1 MKNLPR
7 NAMCETDLLRT
18 APADPATPAVP
29 RSRKGLTVRAVSTRT
44 SCERVAIPADLYF
57 AGVTLHVQDGAS
69 PERRY
74 VSRSCLGDVIA
85 AAPSLEELD
94 EPTRAWL
101 GTNYY
106 HQRRWPDGRKPVI
119 FIDDGDGEQ
128 VYDYDSGTFRK
139 AA

>member
-1 MKNLPR
+1 MNNLPP

-18 APADPATPAVP
+18 APADPSGPAVP
-29 RSRKGLTVRAVSTRT
+29 LSRKGLTVRAASTRS

-57 AGVTLHVQDGAS
+57 AGVTLHVQDDVS

-85 AAPSLEELD
+85 AAPSLEDLD

-128 VYDYDSGTFRK
+128 VYDHDTGTFRK

>member
-1 MKNLPR
+1 MKNLPP

-18 APADPATPAVP
+18 APAEPTVP

-44 SCERVAIPADLYF
+44 NCERLAIPADLFF
-57 AGVTLHVQDGAS
+57 AGVALHVQDDVS
-69 PERRY
+69 RERRY
-74 VSRSCLGDVIA
+74 VSRSCLGDLVA
-85 AAPSLEELD
+85 AAPTLEELG
-94 EPTRAWL
+94 EPTRALL

-106 HQRRWPDGRKPVI
+106 HQRRWPDARRPVI

-128 VYDYDSGTFRK
+128 VYDYDSDTFRT